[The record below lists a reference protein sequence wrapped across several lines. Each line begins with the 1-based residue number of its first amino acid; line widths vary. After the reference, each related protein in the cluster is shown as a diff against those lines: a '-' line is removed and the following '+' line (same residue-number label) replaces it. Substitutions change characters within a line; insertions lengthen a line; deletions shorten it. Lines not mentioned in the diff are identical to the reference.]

1 MAIPSLD
8 TSSKAAA
15 GSVKKVTGP
24 ASGAAKGT
32 QSATASALR
41 GLATG
46 AARAGLNT
54 VDDAVGGSQNRELIV
69 GAAKSAT
76 GFLLNGDPINSLVSG
91 AVGEVNAL
99 VGDVKGAATYAV
111 DTAKSVAGTV
121 KDLFTGEK
129 SVSDVIAGALGDTD
143 SVVGNVEGLVGGSLL
158 SGQTRLGIT
167 SEGSDWGYLSEHL
180 IARLYAC
187 NADGVALSTEFL
199 GVTGPVSDLTFE
211 ATMGWQ
217 SPFET
222 ITPDAKAPVLMGML
236 QSGSIVPVL
245 NAVQAV
251 IPGASEDGLL
261 GQSADVA
268 RRLAKDLE
276 GRTGITKLNSRQI
289 FSGMP
294 PIKVSFTLY
303 FRATTDAENE
313 VVAPYQRLLE
323 WALPQSLAD
332 TSLLA
337 GGISGASGVATD
349 VVANTES
356 AASKFIKIMFPSMA
370 PMMVGFIYGNNRYPA
385 MVIET
390 VSAPLDGPMDS
401 SGRPIYRAV
410 QIGLS
415 TLTALDRNDVKR
427 MFA

>member
-8 TSSKAAA
+8 NLSKAAA
-15 GSVKKVTGP
+15 GSVKNITSP
-24 ASGAAKGT
+24 ASGAARGT

-46 AARAGLNT
+46 VARAGVGA

-69 GAAKSAT
+69 GAARGASD
-76 GFLLNGDPINSLVSG
+76 FLRNGESLNSLVSG
-91 AVGEVNAL
+91 AVGEVNAF
-99 VGDVKGAATYAV
+99 VGDVKGAVTDAV

-121 KDLFTGEK
+121 KDLFTGEQ
-129 SVSDVIAGALGDTD
+129 SVGDVIASALGDTD
-143 SVVGNVEGLVGGSLL
+143 SVIGNVEGLVGGSLL
-158 SGQTRLGIT
+158 SGLANFGLLG
-167 SEGSDWGYLSEHL
+167 EGSDWGYLSKHL

-187 NADGVALSTEFL
+187 NADGIALDTELL

-211 ATMGWQ
+211 AAMGWQ

-245 NAVQAV
+245 NAIQAV
-251 IPGASEDGLL
+251 VPGSAGDSLL

-294 PIKVSFTLY
+294 PLKLSFTLY

-323 WALPQSLAD
+323 WALPQSLSD
-332 TSLLA
+332 SSLLA
-337 GGISGASGVATD
+337 NGITGASGVATD

-401 SGRPIYRAV
+401 LGRPIYRAV

-427 MFA
+427 MFV